1 MEIEA
6 QVSSEQYLKVIMEF
20 FFKKP
25 IFIFFEIIGILL
37 LGCYILGWN
46 LENTAS
52 TPIYYLIF
60 SLFFIF
66 VNPFIFYFYS
76 KIQISKMPE
85 ITEKI
90 IYNFGNKN
98 ISLTGKNLDSQ
109 ILWEDIIKIKE
120 NSNGFILIQKNKI
133 LNFIPKSALN
143 NNYDK
148 FKNLLIEK
156 GFHF

>member
-6 QVSSEQYLKVIMEF
+6 QVSSEQYLKVIMEIF
-20 FFKKP
+20 LKKP
-25 IFIFFEIIGILL
+25 IFIFFEIIGLL
-37 LGCYILGWN
+37 LLSCYILGWN

-66 VNPFIFYFYS
+66 VNPFILYFYS

-90 IYNFGNKN
+90 IYYFGNEN
-98 ISLTGKNLDSQ
+98 ISLTGKNFDSL
-109 ILWEDIIKIKE
+109 ILWEDIKKIIE
-120 NSNGFILIQKNKI
+120 NFNGFILIQKNKI

-156 GFHF
+156 GFRF